1 MYKELTGKEVVGKE
15 RIKPLAKVT
24 DMKELMK
31 LAAFFAVGMAAALL
45 LKPGV
50 LAHVQMLLLQI
61 IYF

>member
-1 MYKELTGKEVVGKE
+1 
-15 RIKPLAKVT
+15 
-24 DMKELMK
+24 MKELMK